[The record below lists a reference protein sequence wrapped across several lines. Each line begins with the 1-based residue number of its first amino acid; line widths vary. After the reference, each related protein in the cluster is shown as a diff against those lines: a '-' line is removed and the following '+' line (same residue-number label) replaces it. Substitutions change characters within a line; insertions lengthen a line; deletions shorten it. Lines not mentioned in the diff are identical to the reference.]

1 MDAAD
6 QTTMPKYPPKHK
18 KMIFERSEISRNR
31 RLWIF
36 WSFDEKIECHILK
49 EGISVRRIGVSDD
62 ETYIRYWIS

>member
-6 QTTMPKYPPKHK
+6 QTTMPKYPPKLK

-36 WSFDEKIECHILK
+36 WSFDENRMSHFKRK
-49 EGISVRRIGVSDD
+49 DFS
-62 ETYIRYWIS
+62 ETYWS